1 VEARGAV
8 IARLRAKREAAA
20 RIMSGAALKALGGG
34 GGGSSGSGGGDGGGG
49 GVGESPAAA

>member
-1 VEARGAV
+1 MEARGAV

-34 GGGSSGSGGGDGGGG
+34 GGGSSGSGGGGGG